1 MSCTVSTA
9 VNFIVFLVN
18 YCSFFLTEMTENW
31 SNETIMEF
39 LNLYE
44 KYPVIWDPQNVNHK
58 NRNLVFDAW
67 AAIANEMSVTCTIE
81 TLKKK
86 KESLMAT
93 YRGLKKKVA
102 DSEKSGSG
110 ADDIY
115 KPSWFAFTIMDAF
128 LRKIGK
134 CRSTINTDVSIM

>member
-1 MSCTVSTA
+1 
-9 VNFIVFLVN
+9 
-18 YCSFFLTEMTENW
+18 MTENW

-93 YRGLKKKVA
+93 YRGLKKRLLIQRNL
-102 DSEKSGSG
+102 DQELTIFISRHGLLLQ
-110 ADDIY
+110 
-115 KPSWFAFTIMDAF
+115 SWMRF
-128 LRKIGK
+128 
-134 CRSTINTDVSIM
+134 

>member
-93 YRGLKKKVA
+93 YRGLKKRLLIQRNL
-102 DSEKSGSG
+102 DQELTIFISRHGLLLQ
-110 ADDIY
+110 
-115 KPSWFAFTIMDAF
+115 SWMRF
-128 LRKIGK
+128 
-134 CRSTINTDVSIM
+134 